1 MSAETSSV
9 PESDMQSPSASP
21 VPEPAS
27 SPAPEPASSPV
38 PEPEQKRK
46 RKLGEVPAR
55 KVEPF
60 EEDFLPSLI
69 QKCKE

>member
-9 PESDMQSPSASP
+9 PESDMQSPGASP
-21 VPEPAS
+21 MPEPAS
-27 SPAPEPASSPV
+27 SPML
-38 PEPEQKRK
+38 EPEQKRK

>member
-9 PESDMQSPSASP
+9 PESDMQSPGASP
-21 VPEPAS
+21 V
-27 SPAPEPASSPV
+27 PEPASSPV

>member
-9 PESDMQSPSASP
+9 PESDMQSPGASP
-21 VPEPAS
+21 M
-27 SPAPEPASSPV
+27 PEPASSPV

>member
-27 SPAPEPASSPV
+27 SPA

>member
-9 PESDMQSPSASP
+9 PESDMQSPGASP

-27 SPAPEPASSPV
+27 SPA

>member
-9 PESDMQSPSASP
+9 PESDMQSPGASP
-21 VPEPAS
+21 M
-27 SPAPEPASSPV
+27 

>member
-9 PESDMQSPSASP
+9 PESDMQSPGASP
-21 VPEPAS
+21 MPEPAS
-27 SPAPEPASSPV
+27 SPA

>member
-9 PESDMQSPSASP
+9 PESDMQSPGASP
-21 VPEPAS
+21 MPEPAS
-27 SPAPEPASSPV
+27 SPA

-60 EEDFLPSLI
+60 EEVFLPSLI